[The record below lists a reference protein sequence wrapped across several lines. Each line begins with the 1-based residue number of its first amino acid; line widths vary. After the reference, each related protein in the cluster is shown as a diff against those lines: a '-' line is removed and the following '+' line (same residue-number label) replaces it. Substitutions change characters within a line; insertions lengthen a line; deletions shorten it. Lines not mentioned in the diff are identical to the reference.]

1 MTLSVFVFT
10 IIILITG
17 YFLISGLIDL
27 RASRR
32 LREIIRRQKTQREFG
47 KLRNSLMMRLSDK
60 EIDGR
65 SLIFLHLYLLDT
77 TVMRRPEGHKTL
89 AGKLRVL
96 FEKGI
101 KRDEPVFKALID
113 ERPTWPADV
122 HGLVAQHSVELT
134 SLMLRHSTVIR
145 IAYLVAKTLGRTLTP
160 TFRKMAFGC
169 IDKLAGLFSPST
181 RAILNARNAMVDLV
195 LNDNMIEIA
204 V

>member
-1 MTLSVFVFT
+1 MKSLARFKTETRNYGEENSNA
-10 IIILITG
+10 
-17 YFLISGLIDL
+17 GL
-27 RASRR
+27 RH
-32 LREIIRRQKTQREFG
+32 KG
-47 KLRNSLMMRLSDK
+47 SLDV
-60 EIDGR
+60 ED
-65 SLIFLHLYLLDT
+65 
-77 TVMRRPEGHKTL
+77 VHKTL